1 MTHLGVE
8 GLTMPR
14 EAIPALLPALDLL
27 GVFANA
33 ILGGGIAR
41 QHRLDPIGFAALAIF
56 SGLGGGILRDVLLQ
70 QGPPVAL
77 TDEAYLPT
85 ALGGAA
91 VAFALRWES
100 KNVKL
105 LGTLIDALALGGWAA
120 VGSQKTLLFGFG
132 WLPAVLLGT
141 VTAVGGGVMRD
152 VIVGR
157 IPTIFGGNTLY
168 ATCAI
173 IAGGVTVIMEYIGLG
188 QWGPIVATF
197 AGAALVLLARW
208 RGWMLPMEVEW
219 RRPAE
224 YLPHLPH
231 RRKEN

>member
-1 MTHLGVE
+1 
-8 GLTMPR
+8 MPG
-14 EAIPALLPALDLL
+14 EAIPELLRALDLS

-41 QHRLDPIGFAALAIF
+41 QYRLDPVGFATLALL
-56 SGLGGGILRDVLLQ
+56 SGLGGGMLRDVLLQ

-77 TDEAYLPT
+77 TDAAYLPV

-100 KNVKL
+100 TNVKRVGAL
-105 LGTLIDALALGGWAA
+105 FDALALGCWAA

-132 WLPAVLLGT
+132 WLVAVLLGT
-141 VTAVGGGVMRD
+141 LTAVGGGAVRD

-168 ATCAI
+168 ATCAVV
-173 IAGGVTVIMEYIGLG
+173 ASGVTVVMEYAGFG
-188 QWGPIVATF
+188 QWGALVAT
-197 AGAALVLLARW
+197 ATGAALCLLARW

-219 RRPAE
+219 RQPVA
-224 YLPHLPH
+224 YLPRFPH
-231 RRKEN
+231 RRKEEE